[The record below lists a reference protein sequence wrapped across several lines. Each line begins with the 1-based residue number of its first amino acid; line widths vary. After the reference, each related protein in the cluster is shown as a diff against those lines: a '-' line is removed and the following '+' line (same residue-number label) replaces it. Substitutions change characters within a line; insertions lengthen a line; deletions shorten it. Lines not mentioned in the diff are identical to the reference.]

1 MAGIRVGI
9 IGGTGLGEA
18 LGALGKGEPHVMET
32 PFGPHAGPII
42 LSELEGVPVA
52 LLARHGPGHIFSPT
66 RVPYRANIFALK
78 ALGVTHV
85 LATGAVGSLRER
97 IQPRQLVIPDQVIDR
112 TYRRPCTFYDDIA
125 AHVELASPF
134 CGTLRKVLLGAAEG
148 FDTPVHPEGTYVC
161 MEGPALSTRA
171 ESLLYR
177 TWGGDLIGMTAM
189 PEAKLAR
196 EAELHYALVAL
207 PTDYDSWQ
215 PPSPALDREP
225 EDREPESPL
234 AGAARNLQSVTAS
247 GLALIRR
254 ALPRLAAAETTCR
267 CDSALALGI
276 LSNRARIPNEVR
288 SRLRPLLEKYLP
300 PEIV

>member
-9 IGGTGLGEA
+9 IGGTGLEHA
-18 LGALGKGEPHVMET
+18 LGTLGKGEAHTVET
-32 PFGPHAGPII
+32 PFGPHAGPIT
-42 LSELEGVPVA
+42 LTEVDGVPVA

-85 LATGAVGSLRER
+85 LASGAVGSLREA
-97 IQPRQLVIPDQVIDR
+97 IQPRHLAIPDQVIDR
-112 TYRRPCTFYDDIA
+112 TYRRPATFYDDLA
-125 AHVELASPF
+125 VHVELASPF
-134 CGTLRKVLLGAAEG
+134 CGALRQVLLDAAQG
-148 FDTPVHPEGTYVC
+148 SDTPVHPQGTYIC

-171 ESLLYR
+171 ESLMHR
-177 TWGGDLIGMTAM
+177 AWGGDLIGMTAM

-207 PTDYDSWQ
+207 PTDYDCWQ
-215 PPSPALDREP
+215 PPPPGHEP
-225 EDREPESPL
+225 DVL
-234 AGAARNLQSVTAS
+234 IAGIIQNLQAVTAS

-254 ALPRLAAAETTCR
+254 ALPRIAAASAPCR
-267 CDSALALGI
+267 CESALALGI
-276 LSNRARIPNEVR
+276 WSDRARIPDEVR
-288 SRLRPLLEKYLP
+288 TRLRPLLGKYLP